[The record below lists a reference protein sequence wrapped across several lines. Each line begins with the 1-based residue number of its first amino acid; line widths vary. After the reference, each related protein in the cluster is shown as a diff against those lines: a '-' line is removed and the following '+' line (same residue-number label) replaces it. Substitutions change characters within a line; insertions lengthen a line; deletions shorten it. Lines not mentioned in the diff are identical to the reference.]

1 MALFSFTCQKSYLY
15 FLVFWILDFCISMQ
29 RMFYLSSEISSI
41 ESLKKSEFIYINLKT
56 VSDLCAGFLIL
67 HTYIRMKKINQKEE
81 QKTVEKVK
89 NKLSRKHKYI
99 FIFLISLLEFIC
111 RSTDFFYLIIIK
123 RFTIRTGE
131 IAWLISV
138 DFFARILISR
148 RVLKLRLFRHHYF
161 SLVLVILGFFSMSI
175 CAFKAISDYE
185 LNNWPYFIFIII
197 KNILLPLEDVYNK
210 ILLTDKF
217 LLPHYLMFWRGL
229 FNCIFLALFGL
240 CIIVPGVITYDFNTP
255 NEMNSNITI
264 FLFHKII
271 YIIFSFCRAFIYLK
285 VVDVFSPQH
294 VAFCNAA
301 FELYLLIICRC
312 KNDKSILILILDIFS
327 LIVIIFATLIFN
339 ELLIINAFGFNQNT
353 KKGFIKK
360 EMLELQNINSLDNH
374 EDEEDS
380 EENED
385 NEENI
390 DSKRETL
397 NENNIR
403 QTTINENNDDLD
415 GSTNTSINN
424 TEMSINDSNE
434 NNNKDIN

>member
-1 MALFSFTCQKSYLY
+1 MAFFSFSCQKSFFYL
-15 FLVFWILDFCISMQ
+15 LGFWIIDFLISMH
-29 RMFYLSSEISSI
+29 RMIYLPGEISSI
-41 ESLKKSEFIYINLKT
+41 ESMKKSEFIYINLKT

-89 NKLSRKHKYI
+89 SILSRKNKYML
-99 FIFLISLLEFIC
+99 IFLISLLEFIC

-123 RFTIRTGE
+123 KFTIRAGE

-138 DFFARILISR
+138 DFFARIFISR
-148 RVLKLRLFRHHYF
+148 RVLKFRLFRHHYF
-161 SLVLVILGFFSMSI
+161 SIVLIILGFFSMSI
-175 CAFKAISDYE
+175 CAFESISEYE

-229 FNCIFLALFGL
+229 FNCIFLTLLGL
-240 CIIVPGVITYDFNTP
+240 CIIVPGVIEYNFNTP
-255 NEMNSNITI
+255 DEMNSNITI
-264 FLFHKII
+264 FLLHKII
-271 YIIFSFCRAFIYLK
+271 FIIFSFCRAFIYLK
-285 VVDVFSPQH
+285 VVDIFSPQH

-301 FELYLLIICRC
+301 FYLYLLILCRC
-312 KNDKSILILILDIFS
+312 KNDKSILILIIDIFS

-339 ELLIINAFGFNQNT
+339 ELIIINAFGFNQNT

-360 EMLELQNINSLDNH
+360 EMLELQNINSLENH

-380 EENED
+380 EENE
-385 NEENI
+385 ENS

-397 NENNIR
+397 NENDNR
-403 QTTINENNDDLD
+403 QSTINGNIGNFD
-415 GSTNTSINN
+415 GSTNASINN
-424 TEMSINDSNE
+424 TEMSINDIND

>member
-1 MALFSFTCQKSYLY
+1 MAFFSFSCQKSYFYL
-15 FLVFWILDFCISMQ
+15 LGFWIIDFLISMH
-29 RMFYLSSEISSI
+29 RMIYLPGEISSI
-41 ESLKKSEFIYINLKT
+41 ESMKKSEFIYINLKT

-89 NKLSRKHKYI
+89 SILSRKNKYML
-99 FIFLISLLEFIC
+99 IFLISLLEFIC

-123 RFTIRTGE
+123 KFTIRAGE

-148 RVLKLRLFRHHYF
+148 RVLKFRLFRHHYF
-161 SLVLVILGFFSMSI
+161 SIILIILGFFSMSI
-175 CAFKAISDYE
+175 CAFESISEYE

-229 FNCIFLALFGL
+229 FNCIFLTLLGL
-240 CIIVPGVITYDFNTP
+240 CIIVPGVIKYNFNIP
-255 NEMNSNITI
+255 DEMNSNITI
-264 FLFHKII
+264 FLLHKII
-271 YIIFSFCRAFIYLK
+271 FIIFSFCRAFIYLK

-301 FELYLLIICRC
+301 FYLYLLILCRC
-312 KNDKSILILILDIFS
+312 KNDKNILILIVDIFS

-339 ELLIINAFGFNQNT
+339 ELIIINAFGFNQNT

-360 EMLELQNINSLDNH
+360 EMLELQNINSLENH

-380 EENED
+380 EENE
-385 NEENI
+385 ENS

-397 NENNIR
+397 NENDNR
-403 QTTINENNDDLD
+403 QSTINGNIGDFD
-415 GSTNTSINN
+415 GSTNASINN
-424 TEMSINDSNE
+424 TEMSINDIND

>member
-1 MALFSFTCQKSYLY
+1 MAFFSFSCQKSFFYL
-15 FLVFWILDFCISMQ
+15 LGFWIIDFLISMH
-29 RMFYLSSEISSI
+29 RMIYLPGEISSI
-41 ESLKKSEFIYINLKT
+41 ESMKKSEFIYINLKT

-89 NKLSRKHKYI
+89 SILSRKNKYML
-99 FIFLISLLEFIC
+99 IFLISLLEFIC

-123 RFTIRTGE
+123 KFTIRAGE

-138 DFFARILISR
+138 DFFARIFISR
-148 RVLKLRLFRHHYF
+148 RVLKFRLFRHHYF
-161 SLVLVILGFFSMSI
+161 SIVLIILGFFSMSI
-175 CAFKAISDYE
+175 CAFESISEYE

-229 FNCIFLALFGL
+229 FNCIFLTLLGL
-240 CIIVPGVITYDFNTP
+240 CIIVPGVIKYNFNIP
-255 NEMNSNITI
+255 DEMNSNITI
-264 FLFHKII
+264 FLLHKII
-271 YIIFSFCRAFIYLK
+271 FIIFSFCRAFIYLK
-285 VVDVFSPQH
+285 VVDIFSPQH

-301 FELYLLIICRC
+301 FYLYLLILCRC
-312 KNDKSILILILDIFS
+312 KNDKNILILIVDIFS

-339 ELLIINAFGFNQNT
+339 ELIIINAFGFNQNT

-360 EMLELQNINSLDNH
+360 EMLELQNINSLENH

-380 EENED
+380 EENE
-385 NEENI
+385 ENS

-397 NENNIR
+397 NENDNR
-403 QTTINENNDDLD
+403 QSTINGNIGDFD
-415 GSTNTSINN
+415 GSTNASINN
-424 TEMSINDSNE
+424 TEMSINDIND

>member
-1 MALFSFTCQKSYLY
+1 MAFFSFSCQKSYFYL
-15 FLVFWILDFCISMQ
+15 LGFWIIDFLISIH
-29 RMFYLSSEISSI
+29 RTIYLSAEISTI

-56 VSDLCAGFLIL
+56 LSDLCAGFLIL

-89 NKLSRKHKYI
+89 NQISRKNKYI
-99 FIFLISLLEFIC
+99 YIFLISFLEFIC
-111 RSTDFFYLIIIK
+111 RSTDFFYLIIIR
-123 RFTIRTGE
+123 RFIIRTGE
-131 IAWLISV
+131 VAWLISV

-148 RVLKLRLFRHHYF
+148 KVLKLRLFRHHYF

-175 CAFKAISDYE
+175 CAFKAISENE
-185 LNNWPYFIFIII
+185 LHNWPYFIFIII

-229 FNCIFLALFGL
+229 FNCIFLALLGL
-240 CIIVPGVITYDFNTP
+240 CIIVPGVIKYDFNAP
-255 NEMNSNITI
+255 NEMNSNIAI
-264 FLFHKII
+264 FLLHKII
-271 YIIFSFCRAFIYLK
+271 FIIFSFCRAFIYLK

-301 FELYLLIICRC
+301 FYLYLLILCRC
-312 KNDKSILILILDIFS
+312 QNDKNVLIIIIDIFS
-327 LIVIIFATLIFN
+327 LIVIIFANLVFN
-339 ELLIINAFGFNQNT
+339 ELLIINVFEFNQNT

-360 EMLELQNINSLDNH
+360 EMLELQHINSLNFH

-380 EENED
+380 ED

-390 DSKRETL
+390 DSKRQTL
-397 NENNIR
+397 NENNISQSIR
-403 QTTINENNDDLD
+403 SENICDFD
-415 GSTNTSINN
+415 GSTNASLNN
-424 TEMSINDSNE
+424 TEIGNNDN
-434 NNNKDIN
+434 NDNNKDIN

>member
-1 MALFSFTCQKSYLY
+1 MAFFSFSCQKSYFYL
-15 FLVFWILDFCISMQ
+15 LGFWIIDFLISMH
-29 RMFYLSSEISSI
+29 RMIYLPGEISSI
-41 ESLKKSEFIYINLKT
+41 ESMKKSEFIYINLKT

-89 NKLSRKHKYI
+89 SILSRKNKYI
-99 FIFLISLLEFIC
+99 LIFLISLLEFIC

-123 RFTIRTGE
+123 KFTIRAGE

-138 DFFARILISR
+138 DFFARIFISR
-148 RVLKLRLFRHHYF
+148 RVLKFRLFRHHYF
-161 SLVLVILGFFSMSI
+161 SIVLIILGFFSMSI
-175 CAFKAISDYE
+175 CAFESISEYE

-229 FNCIFLALFGL
+229 FNCIFLTLLGL
-240 CIIVPGVITYDFNTP
+240 CIIVPGVIEYNFNTP
-255 NEMNSNITI
+255 DEMNSNIAI
-264 FLFHKII
+264 FLLHKII
-271 YIIFSFCRAFIYLK
+271 FIIFSFCRAFIYLK
-285 VVDVFSPQH
+285 VVDIFSPQH

-301 FELYLLIICRC
+301 FYLYLLILCRC
-312 KNDKSILILILDIFS
+312 KNDKNKLILIVDIFS

-339 ELLIINAFGFNQNT
+339 ELIIINAFGFNQNT

-360 EMLELQNINSLDNH
+360 EMLELQNINSLENH

-380 EENED
+380 EENE
-385 NEENI
+385 ENS

-397 NENNIR
+397 YENDNR
-403 QTTINENNDDLD
+403 QSTINGNIGDFD
-415 GSTNTSINN
+415 GSTNASINN
-424 TEMSINDSNE
+424 TEIDNND

>member
-1 MALFSFTCQKSYLY
+1 MHRMIYLPG
-15 FLVFWILDFCISMQ
+15 
-29 RMFYLSSEISSI
+29 EISSI
-41 ESLKKSEFIYINLKT
+41 ESMKKSEFIYINLKT
-56 VSDLCAGFLIL
+56 LSDLCAGFLIL

-89 NKLSRKHKYI
+89 SILSRKNKYML
-99 FIFLISLLEFIC
+99 IFLISLLEFIC

-123 RFTIRTGE
+123 KFTIRAGE

-138 DFFARILISR
+138 DFFARIFISR
-148 RVLKLRLFRHHYF
+148 RVLKFRLFRHHYF
-161 SLVLVILGFFSMSI
+161 SIVLIILGFFSMSI
-175 CAFKAISDYE
+175 CAFESISEYE

-229 FNCIFLALFGL
+229 FNCIFLTLLGL
-240 CIIVPGVITYDFNTP
+240 CIIVPGVIEYNFNTP
-255 NEMNSNITI
+255 DEMNSNITI
-264 FLFHKII
+264 FLLHKII
-271 YIIFSFCRAFIYLK
+271 FIIFSFCRAFIYLK

-301 FELYLLIICRC
+301 FYLYLLILCRC
-312 KNDKSILILILDIFS
+312 KNDKNILILIVDIFS

-339 ELLIINAFGFNQNT
+339 ELIIINAFGFNQNT

-360 EMLELQNINSLDNH
+360 EMLELQNINSLENH

-380 EENED
+380 EENE
-385 NEENI
+385 ENS

-397 NENNIR
+397 YENDNR
-403 QTTINENNDDLD
+403 QSTINGNIGNFD
-415 GSTNTSINN
+415 GSTNASINN
-424 TEMSINDSNE
+424 TEMSINDIND

>member
-1 MALFSFTCQKSYLY
+1 
-15 FLVFWILDFCISMQ
+15 
-29 RMFYLSSEISSI
+29 
-41 ESLKKSEFIYINLKT
+41 
-56 VSDLCAGFLIL
+56 
-67 HTYIRMKKINQKEE
+67 MKKINQKEE

-89 NKLSRKHKYI
+89 SILSRKNKYML
-99 FIFLISLLEFIC
+99 IFLISLLEFIC
-111 RSTDFFYLIIIK
+111 RSTNFFYLIIIK
-123 RFTIRTGE
+123 KFTIRVGE

-148 RVLKLRLFRHHYF
+148 RVLKFRLFRHHYF
-161 SLVLVILGFFSMSI
+161 SIVLIILGFFSMSI
-175 CAFKAISDYE
+175 CAFESISEYE

-229 FNCIFLALFGL
+229 FNCIFLTLLGL
-240 CIIVPGVITYDFNTP
+240 CIIVPGVIEYNFNTP
-255 NEMNSNITI
+255 DEMNSNITI
-264 FLFHKII
+264 FLLHKII
-271 YIIFSFCRAFIYLK
+271 FIIFSFCRAFIYLK
-285 VVDVFSPQH
+285 VVDIFSPQH

-301 FELYLLIICRC
+301 FYLYLLILCRC
-312 KNDKSILILILDIFS
+312 KNDKSILILIIDIFS

-339 ELLIINAFGFNQNT
+339 ELIIINAFGFNQNT

-360 EMLELQNINSLDNH
+360 EMLELQNINSLENH

-380 EENED
+380 EENE
-385 NEENI
+385 ENS

-397 NENNIR
+397 YENDNR
-403 QTTINENNDDLD
+403 QSTINGNIGNFD
-415 GSTNTSINN
+415 GSTNASINN
-424 TEMSINDSNE
+424 TEMSINDIND

>member
-1 MALFSFTCQKSYLY
+1 MAFFSFSCQKSYFYL
-15 FLVFWILDFCISMQ
+15 LGFWIIDFLISMH
-29 RMFYLSSEISSI
+29 RMIYLPGEISSI
-41 ESLKKSEFIYINLKT
+41 ESMKKSEFIYINLKT

-89 NKLSRKHKYI
+89 SILSRKNKYML
-99 FIFLISLLEFIC
+99 IFLISLLEFIC

-123 RFTIRTGE
+123 KFTIRAGE

-138 DFFARILISR
+138 DFFARIFISR
-148 RVLKLRLFRHHYF
+148 RVLKFRLFRHHYF
-161 SLVLVILGFFSMSI
+161 SIVLIILGFFSMSI
-175 CAFKAISDYE
+175 CAFESISEYE

-229 FNCIFLALFGL
+229 FNCIFLTLLGL
-240 CIIVPGVITYDFNTP
+240 CIIVPGVIEYNFNTP
-255 NEMNSNITI
+255 DEMNSNITI
-264 FLFHKII
+264 FLLHKII
-271 YIIFSFCRAFIYLK
+271 FIIFSFCRAFIYLK
-285 VVDVFSPQH
+285 VVDIFSPQH

-301 FELYLLIICRC
+301 FYLYLLILCRC
-312 KNDKSILILILDIFS
+312 KNDKNILILIVDIFS

-339 ELLIINAFGFNQNT
+339 ELIIINAFGFNQNT

-360 EMLELQNINSLDNH
+360 EMLELQNINSLENH

-380 EENED
+380 EENE
-385 NEENI
+385 ENS

-397 NENNIR
+397 NENDNR
-403 QTTINENNDDLD
+403 QSTINGNIGDFD
-415 GSTNTSINN
+415 GSTNASINN
-424 TEMSINDSNE
+424 TEMSINDIND

>member
-1 MALFSFTCQKSYLY
+1 MAFFSFSCQKSFFYILG
-15 FLVFWILDFCISMQ
+15 FWIIDFLISMH
-29 RMFYLSSEISSI
+29 RMIYLPGEISSI
-41 ESLKKSEFIYINLKT
+41 ESMKKSEFIYINLKT

-89 NKLSRKHKYI
+89 SILSRKNKYML
-99 FIFLISLLEFIC
+99 IFLISLLEFIC

-123 RFTIRTGE
+123 KFTIRAGE

-138 DFFARILISR
+138 DFFARIFISR
-148 RVLKLRLFRHHYF
+148 RVLKFRLFRHHYF
-161 SLVLVILGFFSMSI
+161 SIVLIILGFFSMSI
-175 CAFKAISDYE
+175 CAFESISEYE

-229 FNCIFLALFGL
+229 FNCIFLTLLGL
-240 CIIVPGVITYDFNTP
+240 CIIVPGVIEYNFNTP
-255 NEMNSNITI
+255 DEMNSNITI
-264 FLFHKII
+264 FLLHKII
-271 YIIFSFCRAFIYLK
+271 FIIFSFCRAFIYLK
-285 VVDVFSPQH
+285 VVDIFSPQH

-301 FELYLLIICRC
+301 FYLYLLILCRC
-312 KNDKSILILILDIFS
+312 KNDKSILILIIDIFS

-339 ELLIINAFGFNQNT
+339 ELIIINAFGFNQNT

-360 EMLELQNINSLDNH
+360 EMLELQNINSLENH

-380 EENED
+380 EENE
-385 NEENI
+385 ENS

-397 NENNIR
+397 NENDNR
-403 QTTINENNDDLD
+403 QSTINGNIGDFD
-415 GSTNTSINN
+415 GSTNASINN
-424 TEMSINDSNE
+424 TEMSINDIND

>member
-1 MALFSFTCQKSYLY
+1 MAFFSFSCQKSYFYL
-15 FLVFWILDFCISMQ
+15 LGFWIIDFLISMH
-29 RMFYLSSEISSI
+29 RMIYLPGEISSI
-41 ESLKKSEFIYINLKT
+41 ESMKKSEFIYINLKT

-89 NKLSRKHKYI
+89 SILSRKNKYML
-99 FIFLISLLEFIC
+99 IFLISLLEFIC

-123 RFTIRTGE
+123 KFTIRAGE

-138 DFFARILISR
+138 DFFARIFISR
-148 RVLKLRLFRHHYF
+148 RVLKFRLFRHHYF
-161 SLVLVILGFFSMSI
+161 SIVLIILGFFSMSI
-175 CAFKAISDYE
+175 CAFESISEYE

-229 FNCIFLALFGL
+229 FNCIFLTLLGL
-240 CIIVPGVITYDFNTP
+240 CIIVPGVIEYNFNTP
-255 NEMNSNITI
+255 DEMNSNITI
-264 FLFHKII
+264 FLLHKII
-271 YIIFSFCRAFIYLK
+271 FIIFSFCRAFIYLK

-301 FELYLLIICRC
+301 FYLYLLILCRC
-312 KNDKSILILILDIFS
+312 KNDKSILILIIDIFS

-339 ELLIINAFGFNQNT
+339 ELIIINAFGFNQNT

-360 EMLELQNINSLDNH
+360 EMLELQNINSLENH

-380 EENED
+380 EENE
-385 NEENI
+385 ENS

-397 NENNIR
+397 NENDNR
-403 QTTINENNDDLD
+403 QSTINGNIGDFD
-415 GSTNTSINN
+415 GSTNASINN
-424 TEMSINDSNE
+424 TEMSINDIND

>member
-1 MALFSFTCQKSYLY
+1 MAFFSFSCQKSFFYL
-15 FLVFWILDFCISMQ
+15 LGFWIIDFLISMH
-29 RMFYLSSEISSI
+29 RMIYLPGEISSI
-41 ESLKKSEFIYINLKT
+41 ESMKKSEFIYINLKT

-89 NKLSRKHKYI
+89 SILSRKNKYI
-99 FIFLISLLEFIC
+99 LIFLISLLEFIC

-123 RFTIRTGE
+123 KFTIRAGE

-148 RVLKLRLFRHHYF
+148 RVLKLRLFIHHYF
-161 SLVLVILGFFSMSI
+161 SIVLIILGFFSMSI
-175 CAFKAISDYE
+175 CAFESISEYE

-229 FNCIFLALFGL
+229 FNCIFLTLLGL
-240 CIIVPGVITYDFNTP
+240 CIIVPGVIEYNFNTP
-255 NEMNSNITI
+255 DEMNSNITI
-264 FLFHKII
+264 FLLHKII
-271 YIIFSFCRAFIYLK
+271 FIIFSFCRAFIYLK

-301 FELYLLIICRC
+301 FYLYLLILCRC
-312 KNDKSILILILDIFS
+312 KNDKSILILIIDIFS

-339 ELLIINAFGFNQNT
+339 ELIIINACGFNQNT

-360 EMLELQNINSLDNH
+360 EMLELQNINSLENH

-380 EENED
+380 EENE
-385 NEENI
+385 ENS

-397 NENNIR
+397 NENDNR
-403 QTTINENNDDLD
+403 QSTINGNIGDFD
-415 GSTNTSINN
+415 GSTNASINN
-424 TEMSINDSNE
+424 TEMSINDIND

>member
-1 MALFSFTCQKSYLY
+1 MAFFSFSCQKSYFYL
-15 FLVFWILDFCISMQ
+15 LGFWIIDFLISMH
-29 RMFYLSSEISSI
+29 RMIYLPGEISSI
-41 ESLKKSEFIYINLKT
+41 ESMKKSEFIYINLKT

-89 NKLSRKHKYI
+89 SILSRKNKYML
-99 FIFLISLLEFIC
+99 IFLISLLEFIC

-123 RFTIRTGE
+123 KFTIRAGE

-148 RVLKLRLFRHHYF
+148 RVLKLRLFIHHYF
-161 SLVLVILGFFSMSI
+161 SIVLIILGFFSMSI
-175 CAFKAISDYE
+175 CAFESISEYE

-229 FNCIFLALFGL
+229 FNCIFLTLLGL
-240 CIIVPGVITYDFNTP
+240 CIIVPGVIEYNFNTP
-255 NEMNSNITI
+255 DEMNSNITI
-264 FLFHKII
+264 FLLHKII
-271 YIIFSFCRAFIYLK
+271 FIIFSFCRAFIYLK
-285 VVDVFSPQH
+285 VVDIFSPQH

-301 FELYLLIICRC
+301 FYLYLLILCRC
-312 KNDKSILILILDIFS
+312 KNDKSILILIIDIFS

-339 ELLIINAFGFNQNT
+339 ELIIINAFGFNQNT

-360 EMLELQNINSLDNH
+360 EMLELQNINSLENH

-380 EENED
+380 EENE
-385 NEENI
+385 ENS

-397 NENNIR
+397 NENDNR
-403 QTTINENNDDLD
+403 QSTINGNIGDFD
-415 GSTNTSINN
+415 GSTNASINN
-424 TEMSINDSNE
+424 TEMSINDIND

>member
-1 MALFSFTCQKSYLY
+1 MAFFSFSCQKSYFYL
-15 FLVFWILDFCISMQ
+15 LGFWIIDFLISMH
-29 RMFYLSSEISSI
+29 RMIYLPGEISSI
-41 ESLKKSEFIYINLKT
+41 ESMKKSEFIYINLKT

-89 NKLSRKHKYI
+89 SILSRKNKYML
-99 FIFLISLLEFIC
+99 IFLISLLEFIC

-123 RFTIRTGE
+123 KFTIRAGE

-148 RVLKLRLFRHHYF
+148 RVLKFRLFRHHYF
-161 SLVLVILGFFSMSI
+161 SIVLIILGFFSMSI
-175 CAFKAISDYE
+175 CAFESISEYE

-229 FNCIFLALFGL
+229 FNCIFLTLLGL
-240 CIIVPGVITYDFNTP
+240 CIIVPGVIKYNFNIP
-255 NEMNSNITI
+255 DEMNSNITI
-264 FLFHKII
+264 FLLHKII
-271 YIIFSFCRAFIYLK
+271 FIIFSFCRAFIYLK
-285 VVDVFSPQH
+285 VVDIFSPQH

-301 FELYLLIICRC
+301 FYLYLLILCRC
-312 KNDKSILILILDIFS
+312 KNDKSILILIIDIFS

-339 ELLIINAFGFNQNT
+339 ELIIINAFGFNQNT

-360 EMLELQNINSLDNH
+360 EMLELQNINSLENH

-380 EENED
+380 EENE
-385 NEENI
+385 ENS

-397 NENNIR
+397 NENDNR
-403 QTTINENNDDLD
+403 QSTINGNIGDFD
-415 GSTNTSINN
+415 GSTNASINN
-424 TEMSINDSNE
+424 TEMSINDIND

>member
-1 MALFSFTCQKSYLY
+1 MAFFSFSFQKSYFYL
-15 FLVFWILDFCISMQ
+15 LGFWILDFLISLHQ
-29 RMFYLSSEISSI
+29 SYFLAEEISSI

-89 NKLSRKHKYI
+89 SKLSRKHKYI
-99 FIFLISLLEFIC
+99 YIFLISFLEFIC
-111 RSTDFFYLIIIK
+111 RSTNFFYLIIFRRYI
-123 RFTIRTGE
+123 IRVGQV
-131 IAWLISV
+131 AWLISV
-138 DFFARILISR
+138 DFFSRILISR

-161 SLVLVILGFFSMSI
+161 SIVMVILGFFSMSI
-175 CAFKAISDYE
+175 CAFKAISQDE
-185 LNNWPYFIFIII
+185 LESWPYFIFIII
-197 KNILLPLEDVYNK
+197 KNILLPLEDAYNK

-229 FNCIFLALFGL
+229 FNCIFLALLGI
-240 CIIVPGVITYDFNTP
+240 CIIIPGVIEYNFNIP
-255 NEMNSNITI
+255 EEMNSNVGIY
-264 FLFHKII
+264 LLHKII
-271 YIIFSFCRAFIYLK
+271 FIIFYFFRGFIYLK

-301 FELYLLIICRC
+301 FYLYLLILCRC
-312 KNDKSILILILDIFS
+312 NNDKNILIIIFDICS

-339 ELLIINAFGFNQNT
+339 ELIIINAFGFNQNT
-353 KKGFIKK
+353 KKEFIKK
-360 EMLELQNINSLDNH
+360 EMLELQKINSLDNH
-374 EDEEDS
+374 DDEDNS

-397 NENNIR
+397 NENDIR
-403 QTTINENNDDLD
+403 QSTINENFGDFGCN
-415 GSTNTSINN
+415 TNTNVNN
-424 TEMSINDSNE
+424 TEMDNND
-434 NNNKDIN
+434 NNNNNN

>member
-1 MALFSFTCQKSYLY
+1 MAFFSFSCQKSFFYL
-15 FLVFWILDFCISMQ
+15 LGFWIIDFLISMH
-29 RMFYLSSEISSI
+29 RMIYLPGEISSI
-41 ESLKKSEFIYINLKT
+41 ESMKKSEFIYINLKT

-89 NKLSRKHKYI
+89 SILSRKNKYML
-99 FIFLISLLEFIC
+99 IFLISLLEFIC

-123 RFTIRTGE
+123 KFTIRAGE

-138 DFFARILISR
+138 DFFARIFISR
-148 RVLKLRLFRHHYF
+148 RVLKFRLFRHHYF
-161 SLVLVILGFFSMSI
+161 SIVLIILGFFSMSI
-175 CAFKAISDYE
+175 CAFESISEYE

-229 FNCIFLALFGL
+229 FNCIFLTLLGL
-240 CIIVPGVITYDFNTP
+240 CIIVPGVIEYNFNTP
-255 NEMNSNITI
+255 DEMNSNITI
-264 FLFHKII
+264 FLLHKII
-271 YIIFSFCRAFIYLK
+271 FIIFSFCRAFIYLK
-285 VVDVFSPQH
+285 VVDIFSPQH

-301 FELYLLIICRC
+301 FYLYLLILCRC
-312 KNDKSILILILDIFS
+312 KNDKSILILIIDIFS

-339 ELLIINAFGFNQNT
+339 ELIIINAFGFNQNT

-360 EMLELQNINSLDNH
+360 EMLELQNINSLENH

-380 EENED
+380 EENE
-385 NEENI
+385 ENS

-397 NENNIR
+397 NGNDNR
-403 QTTINENNDDLD
+403 QSTINGNIGDFD
-415 GSTNTSINN
+415 GSTNASINN
-424 TEMSINDSNE
+424 TEMSINDIND